1 MVIVFTYFLNKEP
14 MLMISN
20 CIGDARGAIQVLR
33 QSIEYCITKE
43 TAKNPNFWKG
53 TSLPTLYMLISF

>member
-1 MVIVFTYFLNKEP
+1 
-14 MLMISN
+14 MISTN